1 MSIEKNLTD
10 YRRDYESTP
19 LLREDV
25 DSDPFEQF
33 SIWLQT
39 AIDSEVLDANSMML
53 ATAGCDGQPSAR
65 IVLLKKVDESGFTW
79 YTDSRSEKGQNLAE
93 NPRASLL
100 FHWRDFNRQVRV
112 RGIVEKLSAEQADS
126 YFQSRPEGSRFSA
139 ASSHQSSQ
147 VKDRKQL
154 EAAVETL
161 RATWPEG
168 NVPRPEA
175 WIGYCLKPEYFE
187 FWQGQ
192 SNRLHDRITY
202 EKQDGQWQLGRLS
215 P

>member
-1 MSIEKNLTD
+1 MSVEKNLAD

-25 DSDPFEQF
+25 DGNPFKQF
-33 SIWLQT
+33 DIWLQL
-39 AIDSEVLDANSMML
+39 AIDNAVLDATAMTL
-53 ATAGCDGQPSAR
+53 ATASSDGQPSAR
-65 IVLLKKVDESGFTW
+65 IVLLKKLDDCGFIW
-79 YTDSRSEKGQNLAE
+79 YTDSRSEKGQSLTE
-93 NPRASLL
+93 NPKASLL
-100 FHWRDFNRQVRV
+100 FHWRDFSRQVRV
-112 RGIVEKLSAEQADS
+112 KGVVEKLPAEEAET

-139 ASSHQSSQ
+139 ASSHQSSA

-154 EAAVETL
+154 EAAVEAL
-161 RATWPEG
+161 RAKWPRG

-175 WIGYCLKPEYFE
+175 WIGYRLKPQYFE

-202 EKQDGQWQLGRLS
+202 EKQGEYWQLGRLS